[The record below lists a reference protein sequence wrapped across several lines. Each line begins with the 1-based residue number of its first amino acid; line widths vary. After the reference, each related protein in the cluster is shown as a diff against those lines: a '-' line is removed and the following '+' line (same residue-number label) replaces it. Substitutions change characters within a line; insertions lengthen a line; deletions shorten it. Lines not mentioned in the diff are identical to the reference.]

1 MQRLAKLQVRTALT
15 ERPLEMIDMRSEGR
29 VYLRLAE
36 AAAQPAEAAAEKEV
50 AENI

>member
-1 MQRLAKLQVRTALT
+1 
-15 ERPLEMIDMRSEGR
+15 MIDMRSQGR

-36 AAAQPAEAAAEKEV
+36 AAAEPAAPAATEEV